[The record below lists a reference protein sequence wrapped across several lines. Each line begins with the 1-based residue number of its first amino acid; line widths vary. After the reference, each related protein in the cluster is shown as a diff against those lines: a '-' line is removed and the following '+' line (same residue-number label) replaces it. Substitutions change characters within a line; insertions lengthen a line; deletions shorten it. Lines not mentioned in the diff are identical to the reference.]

1 MRIVLLSLLLL
12 AACAG
17 PPVMVP
23 DRPTAVVAG
32 GALVSGERAGVR
44 VTVDGDAWQAD
55 PHDLGEVVLPVLV
68 TVENHS
74 HQAVRV
80 GPEAFGI
87 LGDSGVRYQALRPEG
102 AGWPPGL
109 PNHNLRAAALP
120 ERVLQDGERLMGF
133 VFFPGVPHHESHVE
147 FGMMLVEAPSGQPLG
162 VVTIPFSIRR

>member
-1 MRIVLLSLLLL
+1 MVLLF

-17 PPVMVP
+17 PPVIVP

-55 PHDLGEVVLPVLV
+55 PRDLGEVILPVLV
-68 TVENHS
+68 TVTNHS
-74 HQAVRV
+74 HQPVRV
-80 GPEAFGI
+80 GPEAFGM
-87 LGDSGVRYQALRPEG
+87 LGDSGVRYQALPPDA

-120 ERVLQDGERLMGF
+120 EEVLQDGQQVMGF
-133 VFFPGVPHHESHVE
+133 VYFPGVPKREAHVA
-147 FGMMLVEAPSGQPLG
+147 FGMMIVEAQSGQPLG
-162 VVTIPFSIRR
+162 VVTIPFTIRR